1 MNISISSLA
10 WEKSLEKKVLD
21 ILSQND
27 IRFID
32 IVPNKYLKSCL
43 EFDKNEVIDLRNYF
57 NKKNLSIYGM
67 QSLLYEIKQFN
78 LFKSYEDRKIILS
91 YLENI
96 FRIAE
101 LLNVKK
107 LVFGSPGSRYKLND
121 NDNENKIAFDFFS
134 EIGKKAKKYNVYI
147 CIEPAPKIYKCNFL
161 NNTEETAIFVKK
173 INHSNIK
180 LQIDSG
186 SIRIN
191 RENILEIL
199 QKYNDIIG
207 HAHISNPFLKP
218 IIDDIEYIRNF
229 CKLSYLIKDLKI
241 ITIEMLYSSKES
253 CIKEVETSVKLIKRI
268 YKDI

>member
-1 MNISISSLA
+1 M
-10 WEKSLEKKVLD
+10 
-21 ILSQND
+21 
-27 IRFID
+27 
-32 IVPNKYLKSCL
+32 
-43 EFDKNEVIDLRNYF
+43 
-57 NKKNLSIYGM
+57 
-67 QSLLYEIKQFN
+67 
-78 LFKSYEDRKIILS
+78 
-91 YLENI
+91 
-96 FRIAE
+96 
-101 LLNVKK
+101 LNARK
-107 LVFGSPGSRYKLND
+107 LVFGSPGSRYKLNE
-121 NDNENKIAFDFFS
+121 NENYNENKIAFEFFS
-134 EIGKKAKKYNVYI
+134 ELGNVAKNYNVYI

-161 NNTEETAIFVKK
+161 NTTEEAAIFVKK

-218 IIDDIEYIRNF
+218 IIEDTEFNRNF

-241 ITIEMLYSSKES
+241 ITIEMLCSCKEN
-253 CIKEVETSVKLIKRI
+253 CLKEVETSVKLIKKI